1 VRKVFLELET
11 IGVETV
17 VRIVSVIYATTTTT
31 RRYLLF
37 ARDVYCSLSIDNI
50 STDPFHFLDVYR
62 FRTRVV
68 ASPFSIVVSPTVDH
82 SS

>member
-1 VRKVFLELET
+1 MLLELET
-11 IGVETV
+11 IGVEMA
-17 VRIVSVIYATTTTT
+17 VRIVSVIYATST